1 MKTTFGT
8 TIAALLA
15 FALLGAASPAQQAA
29 PPAEQAPPATDSA
42 GAPAVETGSSDTQ
55 VETSSQPSN
64 PSSDQANAGDDSTA
78 SGNSKVRIVR
88 LSQVNGAVQMDR
100 NTGRGFEAAM
110 QNLPVIEG
118 TKLKT
123 DNGLAEVEFE
133 DNSSLRV
140 TPDTLIEFPKLELG
154 PTGAKITNIHVLA
167 GTVYVSLSNT
177 KGNDFTLTFG
187 SESVSF
193 PPSSHARLQ
202 LTASKA
208 SLSVFDGNVQVAGAA
223 DTETLGKKRTLNF
236 DLANQSQPALS
247 KEVAEND
254 YDTWDHQA
262 VDYQKR
268 YANSSAFGNS
278 PNTYGVSDMNYYGSF
293 SNVAGCGSMWR
304 PYFASA
310 AWNPYGSGLWAWYPG
325 AGYSWVSPYP
335 WGWTPYHSGSWD
347 FCQGMGWG
355 WRPGGSWIG
364 LANAPGTL
372 NPLTPLH
379 GGRGP
384 AFPVQPVRAPIAGQS
399 TLLPVNLEKL
409 PMSGV
414 GAHDTFV
421 FRNDSAGLGVPRGNL
436 GKLERLSTGAEQHG
450 SVSRPVYSSPISTAA
465 GNGSSSIRQGT
476 AGSRGVDSHS
486 AERGQSGSGAASH
499 GSMSSG
505 AASRGGMSSGAMGS
519 GSAGHGGSVS
529 GSSHR

>member
-42 GAPAVETGSSDTQ
+42 AAPAVETGSSDTQ
-55 VETSSQPSN
+55 VETSAQPSN

-140 TPDTLIEFPKLELG
+140 TPGTLIEFPKLELG

-187 SESVSF
+187 SQRVSF

-208 SLSVFDGNVQVAGAA
+208 SLSVFDGDVQVAGAA

-293 SNVAGCGSMWR
+293 SNAAGCGSMWR

-335 WGWTPYHSGSWD
+335 WGWTPYHSGSWE

-372 NPLTPLH
+372 NPLTPLSPLH

-436 GKLERLSTGAEQHG
+436 GKLDRLSSGAEQHG
-450 SVSRPVYSSPISTAA
+450 SVSRPVYSNPISTAA
-465 GNGSSSIRQGT
+465 GNGRVENGSTSMRQGA

-486 AERGQSGSGAASH
+486 AERGQSASSGVGR
-499 GSMSSG
+499 GSMG
-505 AASRGGMSSGAMGS
+505 SGAMGS